1 MAFILPSESIDGSP
15 PANGLHMNGQDSLVQ
30 PLLTDF
36 YQITMCYA
44 YWKTGTHN
52 EPAVFDVFFRKNPFN
67 GEFTVFAGLEDC
79 LRFVENF
86 KFSQSDIEYV
96 KKILPENAD
105 DSFFEYL
112 ETLDG
117 SRLTI
122 EAVSEGSV
130 VFPKVPL
137 LTIYGPLAMCQLLE
151 TSILNL
157 VNYASLVATNA
168 ARFRQAAGNKI
179 NLLEFGL
186 RRAQGPNGGLTAS
199 KYCYIGGF
207 DGTSNVLAGKLYGIP
222 VKGTQAHS
230 FICSFSS
237 PDELKIRTLNH
248 KDSKETSD
256 LFKLSTEKRKWLL
269 EEISW
274 GVVQSEVSDGELTA
288 FVAYAIAFPDS
299 FLALIDT
306 YDVLRSGVINFVAV
320 SLALHDLGYR
330 SMGCRI
336 DSGDLSYLSRELRV
350 RFVKVAALNE
360 DYKFFEKMCIV
371 ASNDINEE
379 TIMSLNE
386 QKHEINSFGVGTHLV
401 TCQKQPALGCVYKLV
416 AQSSQPKIKL
426 SQDVTKI
433 TIPGKK
439 KCYRIFGKN
448 GYAILDLMMLEEE
461 EEPKPNEQILCRHP
475 FEESKRALVNA
486 SKIIKLHN
494 VYWKDGVLATPL
506 PTLNEIKQHVNES
519 INENLRQDHRRY
531 LNPTPY
537 KVSVS
542 ERLYQF
548 LHHLWLQ
555 NAPIGQLE

>member
-1 MAFILPSESIDGSP
+1 
-15 PANGLHMNGQDSLVQ
+15 MNGQDSLVQ

-52 EPAVFDVFFRKNPFN
+52 EPAVFDVFFRKNPFQ

-96 KKILPENAD
+96 KKILPENAEP
-105 DSFFEYL
+105 SFFEYL

-117 SRLTI
+117 SHLTI
-122 EAVSEGSV
+122 EAVREGSV

-137 LTIYGPLAMCQLLE
+137 LTIHGPLAMCQLLE

-168 ARFRQAAGNKI
+168 ARFRQASGKNI
-179 NLLEFGL
+179 SLLEFGL

-230 FICSFSS
+230 FICSFST
-237 PDELKIRTLNH
+237 PDELKIRTLH
-248 KDSKETSD
+248 RKDTSEIAD
-256 LFKLSTEKRKWLL
+256 LFEISMEKRKWLL
-269 EEISW
+269 EEIRW
-274 GVVQSEVSDGELTA
+274 GVVQSEVSEGELTA
-288 FVAYAIAFPDS
+288 FVAYAIAFPDT

-306 YDVLRSGVINFVAV
+306 YDVLRSGVINFCAV

-336 DSGDLSYLSRELRV
+336 DSGDLSYLSKELRQ
-350 RFVKVAALNE
+350 RFVKVAALNP
-360 DYKFFEKMCIV
+360 DYKFFETMTIV

-386 QKHEINSFGVGTHLV
+386 QKHEINAFGVGTHLV

-416 AQSSQPKIKL
+416 AQSSSPKIKL

-439 KCYRIFGKN
+439 KFYRIFGKS
-448 GYAILDLMMLEEE
+448 GSAILDLMMLDS
-461 EEPKPNEQILCRHP
+461 EPEPQPNQQILCRHP

-506 PTLNEIKQHVNES
+506 PTLNEIKDHVNAS
-519 INENLRQDHRRY
+519 ISVTLREDHRRY

-542 ERLYQF
+542 EALYQF
-548 LHHLWLQ
+548 LHTLWLQ

>member
-1 MAFILPSESIDGSP
+1 
-15 PANGLHMNGQDSLVQ
+15 MNGQDSLVQ

-44 YWKTGTHN
+44 YWNNGTHE
-52 EPAVFDVFFRKNPFN
+52 EPAVFDVFFRKNPFH

-86 KFSQSDIEYV
+86 KFSASDIEYV
-96 KKILPENAD
+96 RKILPNDAKPE
-105 DSFFEYL
+105 FFEYL
-112 ETLDG
+112 ESLDG
-117 SRLTI
+117 KGLTI
-122 EAVSEGSV
+122 EAIKEGSV

-137 LTIYGPLAMCQLLE
+137 LTISGPLAMCQLIE

-168 ARFRQAAGNKI
+168 ARFRQASGKNMQ
-179 NLLEFGL
+179 LLEFGL

-199 KYCYIGGF
+199 KYCFIGGF

-237 PDELKIRTLNH
+237 PDELKIRSLKY
-248 KDSKETSD
+248 KDSEKIGD
-256 LFKLSTEKRKWLL
+256 LFEMSMEKRSWLL
-269 EEISW
+269 DQFNW
-274 GVVQSEVSDGELTA
+274 GVVQSEVSDGELSS
-288 FVAYAIAFPDS
+288 FVAYAIAFPDT

-306 YDVLRSGVINFVAV
+306 YDVLRSGVVNFVAV

-330 SMGCRI
+330 AMGCRI
-336 DSGDLSYLSRELRV
+336 DSGDLSYLSKELRN
-350 RFVKVAALNE
+350 RFVTVSTLKDE
-360 DYKFFEKMCIV
+360 YKFFEKMTIV

-386 QKHEINSFGVGTHLV
+386 QKHEIDAFGVGTHLV

-416 AQSSQPKIKL
+416 AQSQQPKIKL

-448 GYAILDLMMLEEE
+448 GFAILDLMMLDS
-461 EEPKPNEQILCRHP
+461 EPEPQPNEQILCRHP

-486 SKIIKLHN
+486 SKIIKLHD
-494 VYWKDGVLATPL
+494 VYWKNGELVTPL
-506 PTLNEIKQHVNES
+506 PTLNEIKEHVNTS
-519 INENLRQDHRRY
+519 ITVALRQDHRRY

-542 ERLYQF
+542 EKLYRF
-548 LHHLWLQ
+548 LHDLWLQ